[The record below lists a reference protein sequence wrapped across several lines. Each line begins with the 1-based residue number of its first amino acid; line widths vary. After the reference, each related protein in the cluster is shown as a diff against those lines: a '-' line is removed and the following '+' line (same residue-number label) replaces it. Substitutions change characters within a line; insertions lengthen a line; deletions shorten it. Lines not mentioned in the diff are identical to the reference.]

1 MEFTSHL
8 PTGLREHVER
18 RLRENL
24 IAWFTSVR
32 PSGQPDSV
40 PVGFLV
46 QDDDTILVYSQPG
59 KDKLRNIAAN
69 PRVSLALDE
78 TALGSDVIRVEGTA
92 THVPGHPPAFDVAAH
107 VAKYG
112 EHIASAGFGT
122 PERFAAMFS
131 EAIVIT
137 PTRLHAFARP
147 QGNPLGAPA
156 AGARA
161 AARPAHP

>member
-8 PTGLREHVER
+8 PAGLREHVER

-24 IAWFTSVR
+24 VAWFTTVR

-40 PVGFLV
+40 PVGFV
-46 QDDDTILVYSQPG
+46 VKDDDTILVYSRPG
-59 KDKLRNIAAN
+59 KHKLRNIAAN
-69 PRVSLALDE
+69 PRVALTLDE
-78 TALGSDVIRVEGTA
+78 TASGSDVIRIEGTA
-92 THVPGHPPAFDVAAH
+92 QHVPDHPPAFDVEAH

-122 PERFAAMFS
+122 PERFAAVFS

-137 PTRLHAFARP
+137 PTRLHAFAP
-147 QGNPLGAPA
+147 VPD
-156 AGARA
+156 AGPPMSVRS
-161 AARPAHP
+161 P

>member
-8 PTGLREHVER
+8 SAGLREHAER

-24 IAWFTSVR
+24 IGWFTSVR
-32 PSGQPDSV
+32 PSGQPVSV

-69 PRVSLALDE
+69 PRVTLTLDE
-78 TALGSDVIRVEGTA
+78 TVLGSDVIRIEGTA
-92 THVPGHPPAFDVAAH
+92 KHVPGHPPAFNVQAY

-122 PERFAAMFS
+122 PERFAEMFS
-131 EAIVIT
+131 EAIVIA
-137 PTRLHAFARP
+137 PTRLYAFT
-147 QGNPLGAPA
+147 
-156 AGARA
+156 RA
-161 AARPAHP
+161 S

>member
-1 MEFTSHL
+1 MEFTSPL
-8 PTGLREHVER
+8 PAGLREHAER

-24 IAWFTSVR
+24 IGWFTSVR

-40 PVGFLV
+40 PVGFVV
-46 QDDDTILVYSQPG
+46 QHDDTSLIYSQPG

-69 PRVSLALDE
+69 PRVTLTLDE

-92 THVPGHPPAFDVAAH
+92 KHVPGHPPASDVPAH

-122 PERFAAMFS
+122 PERFAEIFS
-131 EAIVIT
+131 KAIVIT
-137 PTRLHAFARP
+137 PTRIHAFT
-147 QGNPLGAPA
+147 
-156 AGARA
+156 RA
-161 AARPAHP
+161 S

>member
-8 PTGLREHVER
+8 PAGLREHVER
-18 RLRENL
+18 RLCENL
-24 IAWFTSVR
+24 IGWFTSVR

-40 PVGFLV
+40 PVGFAV

-69 PRVSLALDE
+69 PRVTLTLDE
-78 TALGSDVIRVEGTA
+78 TASGSDVVRVVGTA
-92 THVPGHPPAFDVAAH
+92 EHVPGHPPASGVEAY

-112 EHIASAGFGT
+112 GQIATAGFGT

-137 PTRLHAFARP
+137 PTRLHAAKLTDGTP
-147 QGNPLGAPA
+147 APA
-156 AGARA
+156 AAR
-161 AARPAHP
+161 RPHGEPG

>member
-8 PTGLREHVER
+8 PAGLREHAER

-24 IAWFTSVR
+24 IGWFTSVR
-32 PSGQPDSV
+32 PSGQPVSV
-40 PVGFLV
+40 PVGFV
-46 QDDDTILVYSQPG
+46 VRDDTILVYSQPG

-69 PRVSLALDE
+69 PRVALTLDE
-78 TALGSDVIRVEGTA
+78 TALGSDVIRIEGTA
-92 THVPGHPPAFDVAAH
+92 KHVPGHPPTSGVQAW

-137 PTRLHAFARP
+137 PTRIHAFT
-147 QGNPLGAPA
+147 
-156 AGARA
+156 RA
-161 AARPAHP
+161 S

>member
-8 PTGLREHVER
+8 PAGLREHAER

-24 IAWFTSVR
+24 IGWFTSVR
-32 PSGQPDSV
+32 PNGQPVSV

-69 PRVSLALDE
+69 PRVTLTLDE
-78 TALGSDVIRVEGTA
+78 TSSGSDVIRIEGTA
-92 THVPGHPPAFDVAAH
+92 KHVPGHRPASGVQAW

-112 EHIASAGFGT
+112 ERIASAGFGA
-122 PERFAAMFS
+122 PERFAEMFS
-131 EAIVIT
+131 EAIVIA
-137 PTRLHAFARP
+137 PARLHAFV
-147 QGNPLGAPA
+147 
-156 AGARA
+156 RA
-161 AARPAHP
+161 S

>member
-8 PTGLREHVER
+8 SAALRAHVER

-24 IAWFTSVR
+24 VAWFTSVR

-40 PVGFLV
+40 PVGFV
-46 QDDDTILVYSQPG
+46 VKDDDTILVFSEPG
-59 KDKLRNIAAN
+59 KVKLRNIAAN
-69 PRVSLALDE
+69 PRVTLTLDE
-78 TALGSDVIRVEGTA
+78 TASGSDVVRVEGTA
-92 THVPGHPPAFDVAAH
+92 EHVPDHPPAFDVEEH

-137 PTRLHAFARP
+137 PTRLHAFT
-147 QGNPLGAPA
+147 
-156 AGARA
+156 RA
-161 AARPAHP
+161 

>member
-1 MEFTSHL
+1 MLVKAQQTAQRRAMEFASHL
-8 PTGLREHVER
+8 SAGLREHAER

-46 QDDDTILVYSQPG
+46 QDDDTILVYSQPR
-59 KDKLRNIAAN
+59 KDKLRNISAN
-69 PRVSLALDE
+69 PRVTLTLDE

-92 THVPGHPPAFDVAAH
+92 KHVPDHPPAFDVEAY

-112 EHIASAGFGT
+112 EHIASASFGT
-122 PERFAAMFS
+122 PERFAALFS

-137 PTRLHAFARP
+137 PTRLHAFVR
-147 QGNPLGAPA
+147 AP
-156 AGARA
+156 
-161 AARPAHP
+161 

>member
-8 PTGLREHVER
+8 PAGLREHVER
-18 RLRENL
+18 RLCENL
-24 IAWFTSVR
+24 IGWFTSVR

-46 QDDDTILVYSQPG
+46 QDDDTILIYSQPG
-59 KDKLRNIAAN
+59 KGKLRNIAAN
-69 PRVSLALDE
+69 PRVTLTLDE

-92 THVPGHPPAFDVAAH
+92 QHVPGHPPASDLPAH

-122 PERFAAMFS
+122 AERFAEIFS

-137 PTRLHAFARP
+137 PTRLHAFT
-147 QGNPLGAPA
+147 
-156 AGARA
+156 RA
-161 AARPAHP
+161 S

>member
-8 PTGLREHVER
+8 SDGLRAHAER

-46 QDDDTILVYSQPG
+46 QDDDSILVYSQPG
-59 KDKLRNIAAN
+59 KVKLRNIAVN
-69 PRVSLALDE
+69 PSVTITLDE
-78 TALGSDVIRVEGTA
+78 TASGSDVIRVEGTA
-92 THVPGHPPAFDVAAH
+92 RHVADHPPAFLVEAF
-107 VAKYG
+107 VEKYG

-137 PTRLHAFARP
+137 PTRLHAY
-147 QGNPLGAPA
+147 
-156 AGARA
+156 ARA
-161 AARPAHP
+161 L